1 MNKVPNIDLIDIRSL
16 SEGTF
21 EQLYGASRFTCGVL
35 ANRCHYI
42 AEHICTD
49 LVHRAFSPIISFS
62 HDFIGAVVG
71 PPDMGY
77 PLVGVNKGN
86 AAFFGSI
93 SNGVRYSVEEYGL
106 ERLGSGDILICNDPY
121 RVGNHVNDMCFIRP
135 VFHEERIVGF
145 IVVRAHQLD
154 MGGTVPGGFSLLK
167 MNVYENGLV
176 MPPILIFNGDR
187 PVRET
192 IKILLDNTRFGNI
205 LLPDFYTIRSSCAL
219 GERLLQDS
227 IKRYGEA
234 AFRGAMRYNLDASA
248 DSMRRAIATLPDGDY
263 EGEDTL
269 DCDGIDADTELRVR
283 VRVIKRGDRIEVD
296 LSGSSPQA
304 QTSLNATEFDAQ
316 TAIVVAL
323 KMLLDPTA
331 PFTSGI
337 TRPID
342 VVVPVRS
349 LVAARPDASIMFYYE
364 ISSSLI
370 NAVVAALATPLGSR
384 AVGGSYGST
393 NLHTGQGA
401 NPDGSPWFSA
411 AELEA
416 QFGGWGATDAGD
428 ADSHSGLFILN
439 QRVTPTEEIELR
451 APVLVMSKEYVV
463 DTGGPGTHRGGGA
476 IRKDGLFLSDGDH
489 YVYPL
494 HFRRPSGCGVYG
506 GAEGRVGGGWFFE
519 NGDPHTPETE
529 YHVPDADDFSGAS
542 VISGVV
548 DSDGRLDENGSFAFF
563 GRRRVWTVNRGSTLR
578 WITNGGGG
586 WGDPFKRDMNAVLND
601 VRNGYV
607 SVSGAL
613 RDYGVV
619 VLGDPAEY
627 PEQIRVDEEATMRVR
642 AGDR

>member
-1 MNKVPNIDLIDIRSL
+1 MHNPAAPVDIKSI
-16 SEGTF
+16 SEAEF
-21 EQLYGASRFTCGVL
+21 ERLYGTSRFTCGVL

-42 AEHICTD
+42 AEHMCTD

-62 HDFIGAVVG
+62 HDFVGAVIGA
-71 PPDMGY
+71 PDMGY

-93 SNGVRYSVEEYGL
+93 SNGVRDAVEEYGI
-106 ERLGSGDILICNDPY
+106 ERLGPGDLLICNDPY

-135 VFHEERIVGF
+135 VFHGGRIVAF
-145 IVVRAHQLD
+145 AVVRAHQLD
-154 MGGTVPGGFSLLK
+154 MGGTVAGGFSLLK
-167 MNVYENGLV
+167 MNSYENGLV
-176 MPPILIFNGDR
+176 MPPILIFQGDK

-192 IKILLDNTRFGNI
+192 IKILLDNTRFGEI

-219 GERLLQDS
+219 GDQLLQESLD
-227 IKRYGEA
+227 RYGEEV
-234 AFRGAMRYNLDASA
+234 FRGAMRYNLDASA

-269 DCDGIDADTELRVR
+269 DCDGIDPDTELKLHVK
-283 VRVIKRGDRIEVD
+283 VIKRGDRVEVD
-296 LSGSSPQA
+296 LSGTSPQA
-304 QTSLNATEFDAQ
+304 CTSLNATEYDAQ
-316 TAIVVAL
+316 TAVVVAL

-337 TRPID
+337 NRPVD
-342 VVVPVRS
+342 VVIPIGTVTS
-349 LVAARPDASIMFYYE
+349 ARPDASIMFYHE
-364 ISSSLI
+364 VSSSLI
-370 NAVVAALATPLGSR
+370 NAVVAALAKPLGSR
-384 AVGGSYGST
+384 AVGGSYGSA

-451 APVLVMSKEYVV
+451 APVLLMSKEYVT
-463 DTGGPGTHRGGGA
+463 DTGGPGTHRGGA
-476 IRKDGLFLSDGDH
+476 SLRKEGLFLSDGDH

-494 HFRRPSGCGVYG
+494 HFRRPSGWGVHG
-506 GAEGRVGGGWFFE
+506 GSDGRVGGAWFYE
-519 NGDPHTPETE
+519 NDDPAIGEDR
-529 YHVPDADDFSGAS
+529 YRVPAVDDFSGS
-542 VISGVV
+542 TPISGVV
-548 DSDGRLDENGSFAFF
+548 DEEGRLDAKGTFAFF
-563 GRRRVWTVNRGSTLR
+563 GSRRLWTVNRGSTLR

-586 WGDPFKRDMNAVLND
+586 WGDPFARDANAVLSD

-607 SVSGAL
+607 SVEGAL

-619 VLGDPAEY
+619 VLGDPDEY
-627 PEQIRVDEEATMRVR
+627 PEQISVDEAATRQAR
-642 AGDR
+642 AKGR